1 MGVETAIG
9 KSLARWYARLGVNRF
24 IEGGTFG
31 VQAMLQGAPEDAGYF
46 GVNQALDRTVRE
58 CAAGVDVLTGGNVT
72 LRVGY
77 SGQFSASS
85 TTHGAT
91 LKFSRSF

>member
-1 MGVETAIG
+1 MDITMV
-9 KSLARWYARLGVNRF
+9 ARMFAALLHVSQ
-24 IEGGTFG
+24 E
-31 VQAMLQGAPEDAGYF
+31 
-46 GVNQALDRTVRE
+46 LDRTVRE
-58 CAAGVDVLTGGNVT
+58 YAAGVDVLTGKDVT

-77 SGQFSASS
+77 AGQFSASG